1 MTQLHVLQSVYE
13 DIKSRIQQRGHDVQ
27 VTFPIEEYQYPF
39 VVLDKQ
45 EDHNFLA
52 ENRSAYIVFTCYD
65 YAEKREDILAL
76 IRDIF
81 REFFDNGRDRL
92 PWPLLQAKLQIETN
106 WHHGKS
112 VTGAEVTL
120 HLDLSK

>member
-45 EDHNFLA
+45 EDHN
-52 ENRSAYIVFTCYD
+52 YCIH
-65 YAEKREDILAL
+65 
-76 IRDIF
+76 
-81 REFFDNGRDRL
+81 
-92 PWPLLQAKLQIETN
+92 LL
-106 WHHGKS
+106 
-112 VTGAEVTL
+112 
-120 HLDLSK
+120 